1 MALFSL
7 LKHKTLLNKFNKNFV
22 QFNKY
27 TLQAFKVQSD
37 EEFKKLCW
45 KCIEET
51 AKQNKK
57 DIKSI
62 SLEDIY
68 RVLYKIRKKFP
79 KILRRVTLNQFIKC
93 QQSMSLAGDVSNIIY
108 FISHLTPVPLIY
120 LGVKKAIGKKVEYV
134 FKMYILTWIAQ
145 EIYKEGRGVKK

>member
-1 MALFSL
+1 MINF
-7 LKHKTLLNKFNKNFV
+7 FNKIKKKFLILKFKKKFV
-22 QFNKY
+22 YFNRY
-27 TLQAFKVQSD
+27 TLQAFKINSD

-45 KCIEET
+45 KCVEET

-68 RVLYKIRKKFP
+68 RVLHKIRKKFP
-79 KILRRVTLNQFIKC
+79 KLLRRITLNQFLNLKKT
-93 QQSMSLAGDVSNIIY
+93 MSVAGDVGHIIY

-120 LGVKKAIGKKVEYV
+120 LGLKKMIGKRVEYA
-134 FKMYILTWIAQ
+134 FKIYILTWIAQ
-145 EIYKEGRGVKK
+145 EIYKGGSNA

>member
-7 LKHKTLLNKFNKNFV
+7 LKHKALIHKFNKKFV

-93 QQSMSLAGDVSNIIY
+93 QQSISLAGDAGNIIY

-120 LGVKKAIGKKVEYV
+120 LGVKKAVGKKVEYA
-134 FKMYILTWIAQ
+134 FKMYMLTWIAQ
-145 EIYKEGRGVKK
+145 EIYKGGRNTKK